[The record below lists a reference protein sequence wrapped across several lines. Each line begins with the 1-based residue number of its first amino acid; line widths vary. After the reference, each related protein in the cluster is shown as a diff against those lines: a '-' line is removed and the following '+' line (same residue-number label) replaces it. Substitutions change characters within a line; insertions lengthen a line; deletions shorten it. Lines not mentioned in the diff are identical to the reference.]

1 MTLEDI
7 LSGNVYLQ
15 DPSRGGLSATNTVTP
30 SFSMSTPI
38 EQAYSR
44 WKQSNIPL
52 ARQLRGEQVTANDYA
67 KDLNYQLE
75 ASLKDPMNFLGT
87 TKLKGLSKGLLETK
101 VGEKGF
107 DPRFDPRVNEQA
119 KLQNLKTIVDTT
131 GVNKNIPTISLANY
145 EGKPFITS
153 MSDRTAAGGKLL
165 GINDVMFNRPVD
177 YFGGQDFMF
186 QFPYAWASGHQPTKA
201 IIDQAKLI
209 KQITGQ
215 DPLYIPHRM
224 APTGGDFSPSTGETM
239 LNYADAAMG
248 KSDTKHLDKVISKL
262 IPNWSGVNNPES
274 INQFRAAP
282 DTVRKKLKGILNT
295 DFRDRGGIGIGEA
308 RLAIADPKQI
318 NAPDAGIMNVGQI
331 FSDKPMVM
339 NSGHPAYPRAV
350 QGEGLGRVD
359 REHKIF
365 ELLPQ
370 VVKERKIIDPKNPSP
385 QDMRALQMKPYA
397 GILTPELLKI
407 LGY

>member
-1 MTLEDI
+1 MKLKDI
-7 LSGNVYLQ
+7 LSGNFPAAKRYKAGYEQMPEYLQ
-15 DPSRGGLSATNTVTP
+15 DPYLGLST
-30 SFSMSTPI
+30 
-38 EQAYSR
+38 
-44 WKQSNIPL
+44 SNI
-52 ARQLRGEQVTANDYA
+52 GKV
-67 KDLNYQLE
+67 
-75 ASLKDPMNFLGT
+75 
-87 TKLKGLSKGLLETK
+87 SKGLLETK

-107 DPRFDPRVNEQA
+107 DPRFDPRAKEQL

-131 GVNKNIPTISLANY
+131 GVNKNIPTISLANF
-145 EGKPFITS
+145 EGRPFITS

-165 GINDVMFNRPVD
+165 GVNDVMFNRPVD

-186 QFPYAWASGHQPTKA
+186 QFPYAWSSGQQPTKA
-201 IIDQAKLI
+201 IIDQARLM

-224 APTGGDFSPSTGETM
+224 APTGSDFSPSTGETM

-248 KSDTKHLDKVISKL
+248 KSDAKNLDKVISKL
-262 IPNWSGVNNPES
+262 IPNWSGINNPES

-282 DTVRKKLKGILNT
+282 DTVRKKLKSIMNT
-295 DFRDRGGIGIGEA
+295 DFRDRGGLGIGEA

-318 NAPDAGIMNVGQI
+318 NAPDAGIMNIGQI
-331 FSDKPMVM
+331 FADKPMVM

-359 REHKIF
+359 KELKIF

-370 VVKERKIIDPKNPSP
+370 VVKDRKMIDPKNPSP